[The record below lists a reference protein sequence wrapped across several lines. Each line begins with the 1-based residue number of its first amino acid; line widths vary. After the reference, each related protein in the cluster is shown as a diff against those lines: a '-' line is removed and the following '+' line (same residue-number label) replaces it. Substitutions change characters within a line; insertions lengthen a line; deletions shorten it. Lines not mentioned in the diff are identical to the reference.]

1 MTAIDASSATGAS
14 TVCGADV
21 VTLQLPIRV
30 HSCRRLGRV
39 ANPPSFSFADW
50 FRSAR
55 RRCPCPS
62 TRPDATD
69 DEHDNHHAHTGQ

>member
-14 TVCGADV
+14 SVCGADV
-21 VTLQLPIRV
+21 VTPQLPIRL

-39 ANPPSFSFADW
+39 ANPPSFSFTDW
-50 FRSAR
+50 VRSAR

-62 TRPDATD
+62 TPPDAAD

>member
-14 TVCGADV
+14 SVCGADV
-21 VTLQLPIRV
+21 VTPQLPIRV

-39 ANPPSFSFADW
+39 ANPPSFSFTDW
-50 FRSAR
+50 VRSAR

-62 TRPDATD
+62 TPPDAAD
-69 DEHDNHHAHTGQ
+69 DEHDNHHARTGQ

>member
-14 TVCGADV
+14 SVCGADV
-21 VTLQLPIRV
+21 VTPQLPIRV

-39 ANPPSFSFADW
+39 ANPPCFSFADW

>member
-1 MTAIDASSATGAS
+1 MTPIDASSTTGAS
-14 TVCGADV
+14 SVCGADV
-21 VTLQLPIRV
+21 VTPQLPIRV

-50 FRSAR
+50 FRSAC

-62 TRPDATD
+62 TPPDAAD

>member
-14 TVCGADV
+14 SVCGADV
-21 VTLQLPIRV
+21 VTPQLPIRV

-39 ANPPSFSFADW
+39 ANPPSFSFTDW
-50 FRSAR
+50 VRSAR

-62 TRPDATD
+62 TPPDAAD